1 MDPALIEMEKNVC
14 VIGLGYVG
22 LTFGVYLARQGM
34 NVHGVEISNG
44 VLASLSQGKAHF
56 YEKGFDDELK
66 LAIESGKFSFS
77 QDYKKKDGQV
87 YYIVTVGTPLGQDG
101 RVNLIPL
108 SSICQNLY
116 EVIKDDDAVILRST
130 VKIGTTREIVKPIL
144 DKSSKKY
151 HLGFCPERTLEGV
164 AFEELSTLPQIV
176 SGINDT
182 SVSVISRLFEPVSR
196 KIVHLP
202 NVEEAEMVKLINNSE
217 RDLMFALANEIA
229 LMSDAKGLDAYRIIE
244 AANFEYK
251 RSNLKKPGPA
261 GGPCLEKDPYIL
273 TESFIGSNHLP
284 TLFTAGREVN
294 ESIIDKGLDCFFSRY
309 LSENEN
315 TSPKKIAVLGFAFK
329 GVPPT
334 GDVRGSLV
342 SKVTTKIKNEFPY
355 SEIHGHDYLATCK
368 DMRHAGAQ
376 IASKNIQETL
386 SGANI
391 VIIQNNHPGYAKED
405 WDELKKLMAENSVIY
420 DFWHQL
426 TPKNGDKITNY
437 FSFGG
442 L

>member
-1 MDPALIEMEKNVC
+1 MEKNVC

-22 LTFGVYLARQGM
+22 LTLGVYLARQGM
-34 NVHGVEISNG
+34 NVHGVEISND
-44 VLASLSQGKAHF
+44 VLTSLSHSKAHF
-56 YEKGFDDELK
+56 YEKDFDDELK

-101 RVNLIPL
+101 KVNLNSL
-108 SSICQNLY
+108 SSICQNLS
-116 EVIKDDDAVILRST
+116 EVIKDDDSVILRST

-176 SGINDT
+176 SGIDET
-182 SVSVISRLFEPVSR
+182 SASVISQLFEPVSR
-196 KIVHLP
+196 KLVHLP

-229 LMSDAKGLDAYRIIE
+229 LMSDAKGLNAYRIIE

-251 RSNLKKPGPA
+251 SSNLKMPGPV

-273 TESFIGSNHLP
+273 TESFIGNGHLP
-284 TLFTAGREVN
+284 TLFTTGREVN
-294 ESIIDKGLDCFFSRY
+294 ESIIEKGLDYFFSRY

-329 GVPPT
+329 GMPPT

-342 SKVTTKIKNEFPY
+342 SKVTTKIKNQFPY
-355 SEIHGHDYLATCK
+355 SEIHGHDYLATRK

-376 IASKNIQETL
+376 VASKNIQETL
-386 SGANI
+386 SGADI
-391 VIIQNNHPGYAKED
+391 VIIQNNHPCYAKED
-405 WDELKKLMAENSVIY
+405 WDELRKLMAENSVIY

>member
-1 MDPALIEMEKNVC
+1 MEKNVC

-22 LTFGVYLARQGM
+22 LTLGVYLARQGM

-56 YEKGFDDELK
+56 YEKDFDDELK

-77 QDYKKKDGQV
+77 QGYKKKDGQV
-87 YYIVTVGTPLGQDG
+87 YYIVTVGTPLGKDG
-101 RVNLIPL
+101 RVNLNSL
-108 SSICQNLY
+108 GSICQNLS

-176 SGINDT
+176 SGIDDT
-182 SVSVISRLFEPVSR
+182 SASVISRLFEPVSR

-229 LMSDAKGLDAYRIIE
+229 LMSDAKGLNAYRIIE

-251 RSNLKKPGPA
+251 RSNLKKPGPV

-273 TESFIGSNHLP
+273 TESFIDGSHLP

-294 ESIIDKGLDCFFSRY
+294 ESIIEKGLDCFFSRY

-334 GDVRGSLV
+334 GDVRGSLA
-342 SKVTTKIKNEFPY
+342 SKVTAKIKNQFPY
-355 SEIHGHDYLATCK
+355 SEIHGHDYLANHK
-368 DMRHAGAQ
+368 DMRHAGAY
-376 IASKNIQETL
+376 IASTNIQETL
-386 SGANI
+386 SGADLA
-391 VIIQNNHPGYAKED
+391 IIQNNHSGYAKED
-405 WDELKKLMAENSVIY
+405 WDELRKLMSEGSMIY

-426 TPKNGDKITNY
+426 TPKNGTPITNY

-442 L
+442 I

>member
-1 MDPALIEMEKNVC
+1 MEKNVC

-22 LTFGVYLARQGM
+22 LTLGVYLARQGM

-101 RVNLIPL
+101 RVNLNSL
-108 SSICQNLY
+108 GSICQNLS

-164 AFEELSTLPQIV
+164 AFQELSTLPQIV
-176 SGINDT
+176 SGIDDT
-182 SVSVISRLFEPVSR
+182 SASVISRLFEPVSR

-229 LMSDAKGLDAYRIIE
+229 LMSDAKGLNAYRIIE

-251 RSNLKKPGPA
+251 RSSLKKPGPV

-294 ESIIDKGLDCFFSRY
+294 ESIIEKGLDCFFSRY
-309 LSENEN
+309 LAENEN

-342 SKVTTKIKNEFPY
+342 AKVTTKIKNKFPY
-355 SEIHGHDYLATCK
+355 SEIHGHDYLANHK
-368 DMRHAGAQ
+368 DMRHAGAY
-376 IASKNIQETL
+376 IASENIQETL
-386 SGANI
+386 SGADLA
-391 VIIQNNHPGYAKED
+391 IIQNNHPGYAKED
-405 WDELKKLMAENSVIY
+405 WDELRKLMSESSMIY

-426 TPKNGDKITNY
+426 TPKNGTKITNY
-437 FSFGG
+437 FSLGSF
-442 L
+442 

>member
-1 MDPALIEMEKNVC
+1 MEKNIC

-22 LTFGVYLARQGM
+22 LTLGVYLARQGM
-34 NVHGVEISNG
+34 NVHGVEISND
-44 VLASLSQGKAHF
+44 VLTSLSQSKAHF
-56 YEKGFDDELK
+56 YEKDFDNELK
-66 LAIESGKFSFS
+66 LAVKSGNFSFS
-77 QDYKKKDGQV
+77 QDYKKKTDEQV

-101 RVNLIPL
+101 RVNLNSL
-108 SSICQNLY
+108 SSICQNLS

-151 HLGFCPERTLEGV
+151 YLGFCPERTLEGA

-176 SGINDT
+176 SGIDDT
-182 SVSVISRLFEPVSR
+182 SASVISQLFEPVSR
-196 KIVHLP
+196 KLVHLP

-251 RSNLKKPGPA
+251 RSNLKRPGPV

-273 TESFIGSNHLP
+273 TESFIGNSHLP

-294 ESIIDKGLDCFFSRY
+294 ESIIEKGLDCLFSRY

-329 GVPPT
+329 GMPPT

-342 SKVTTKIKNEFPY
+342 SKVTTKIKNQFPY

-386 SGANI
+386 SGADLA
-391 VIIQNNHPGYAKED
+391 IIQNNHPGYAKED
-405 WDELKKLMAENSVIY
+405 WDELRKLMAENSVIY

-437 FSFGG
+437 FSLGSFQ
-442 L
+442 

>member
-1 MDPALIEMEKNVC
+1 MEKNVC

-22 LTFGVYLARQGM
+22 LTLAVYLARQGM
-34 NVHGVEISNG
+34 NVHGVEISND
-44 VLASLSQGKAHF
+44 VLDSLSQSKAHF
-56 YEKGFDDELK
+56 YEKDFDDELK
-66 LAIESGKFSFS
+66 LAIESGKFSFA
-77 QDYKKKDGQV
+77 QDYKNKDEQV
-87 YYIVTVGTPLGQDG
+87 YYIATVGTPLGQDG
-101 RVNLIPL
+101 RVNLNPL
-108 SSICQNLY
+108 NSICQNLS

-130 VKIGTTREIVKPIL
+130 VKIGTTREIVKPVL

-151 HLGFCPERTLEGV
+151 YLGFCPERTLEGS

-176 SGINDT
+176 SGIDEA
-182 SVSVISRLFEPVSR
+182 SVLVISRLFEPVSR
-196 KIVHLP
+196 KLVHLP
-202 NVEEAEMVKLINNSE
+202 SVEEAEMVKLINNSE

-251 RSNLKKPGPA
+251 RSNLKRPGPV

-273 TESFIGSNHLP
+273 TESFIGGSHLP

-294 ESIIDKGLDCFFSRY
+294 ESIVEKGLDYLFSRY
-309 LSENEN
+309 LSENKN

-342 SKVTTKIKNEFPY
+342 SKVTAKTKNQFPY
-355 SEIHGHDYLATCK
+355 SEIHGHDYLATYR

-376 IASKNIQETL
+376 VASKNIQETL
-386 SGANI
+386 SGADL
-391 VIIQNNHPGYAKED
+391 VIIQNNHPGYARED
-405 WDELKKLMAENSVIY
+405 WDELRKLMAENSMIY

-426 TPKNGDKITNY
+426 TPKNRAKITNY
-437 FSFGG
+437 FSLGSFQ
-442 L
+442 

>member
-1 MDPALIEMEKNVC
+1 MEKNVC

-22 LTFGVYLARQGM
+22 LTLGVYLARQGM
-34 NVHGVEISNG
+34 NVHGVEISND

-56 YEKGFDDELK
+56 YEKDFDDELK

-77 QDYKKKDGQV
+77 QDYKKKDEQV

-101 RVNLIPL
+101 RVNLNSL
-108 SSICQNLY
+108 SSICQNLS
-116 EVIKDDDAVILRST
+116 EIIKDDDSVVLRST

-151 HLGFCPERTLEGV
+151 HLGFCPERTLEGI
-164 AFEELSTLPQIV
+164 AFEELSILPQIV
-176 SGINDT
+176 SGIDDA
-182 SVSVISRLFEPVSR
+182 SVLVISQLFEPVSR
-196 KIVHLP
+196 KLVHLP

-251 RSNLKKPGPA
+251 RSNLKRPGPV

-273 TESFIGSNHLP
+273 TESFIGNSHLP

-294 ESIIDKGLDCFFSRY
+294 ESIIERGLDYFFSRY

-329 GVPPT
+329 GAPPT

-342 SKVTTKIKNEFPY
+342 SKVTAKIKNQFPY

-376 IASKNIQETL
+376 VASKNIQETL
-386 SGANI
+386 SGADI
-391 VIIQNNHPGYAKED
+391 VIIQNNHPCYAKED
-405 WDELKKLMAENSVIY
+405 WDELRKLMAGNSMIY
-420 DFWHQL
+420 DFWNQL
-426 TPKNGDKITNY
+426 TPKSGTKITNY
-437 FSFGG
+437 FSLGSFQ
-442 L
+442 